1 MKETVIR
8 ILTSNS
14 RYEKITKTFKFL
26 REIFLEL
33 EILGI
38 FLKKKKKQQLFL
50 AELSLKD
57 QNENIFRYAE
67 IENVKRPHRP
77 FFQSYLTM
85 R

>member
-38 FLKKKKKQQLFL
+38 FLKKKTTT
-50 AELSLKD
+50 AIPS
-57 QNENIFRYAE
+57 
-67 IENVKRPHRP
+67 
-77 FFQSYLTM
+77 
-85 R
+85 

>member
-1 MKETVIR
+1 MIR

-14 RYEKITKTFKFL
+14 RYEKITKTFKCL

-38 FLKKKKKQQLFL
+38 KKKKQLFL

-67 IENVKRPHRP
+67 IENVKHPHRL
-77 FFQSYLTM
+77 FFQS
-85 R
+85 